1 MKKLL
6 YPRLAWQSMRK
17 NGRLYKPYI
26 LTCIG
31 MVAVFFILFSLSE
44 SEVIASMPRGSGAA
58 MEVMGLGSWVLGI
71 FSLIFLFYTNSFLI
85 RRRNREF
92 GLYNVLGMGKRN
104 IARILLWEN
113 LIIAALSLAA
123 GLFLGIAL
131 SKLSELGLLKLINAD
146 ATLGFSVSLHSVA
159 VTAALFA
166 VIFALQYISSLFKI
180 SISKPVELLRS
191 ENAGEK
197 PPKGNVL
204 LGVLGIALLG
214 GAYYLSVSI
223 EQPLTALSLFFVAV
237 IMVIVGSYLV
247 FISGSVLLCR
257 LLQKNKRY
265 YYNKRHFVSVSGMAY
280 RMKRNGAGLASICI
294 LVTMVL
300 VMISSTSCLYFGAD
314 DSLNTLYPRDVN
326 LSFLF
331 DEKTSSVGDEEIAN
345 IRRSIDEIC
354 ADAGMSNP
362 ISIRTA
368 SASGLLRDG
377 NITTDPTNVDN
388 LDLTVD
394 YDDVVNVEFI
404 PLSDYNEA
412 TGENRKLSSGE
423 ALVYGMRIDYDFDTL
438 SIDGSRPL
446 RVVDTLD
453 DFPQYGGQN
462 VTYVVPTVFVVIPDF
477 LDYCTEA
484 LTDINDADGKLY
496 VRWYYSFDTELSGDE
511 EDVLFEKLL
520 DGLPLDL
527 SSAVNI
533 DYDCISFNIASRD
546 SNRQD
551 FFEAFGS
558 LLFLGIMLS
567 LVFTLAAVLII
578 YYKQICEGYEDR
590 RRYEIMQSVG
600 MTKQEIRKSI
610 NSQLLTVFFLPL
622 LFAGLHLS
630 FAFPFIHKILL
641 MFNFNNLG
649 LLIGVT
655 ALSFVLFA
663 LLYTVVY
670 RMTGNAYYKIVSEKD
685 DRN

>member
-1 MKKLL
+1 
-6 YPRLAWQSMRK
+6 
-17 NGRLYKPYI
+17 
-26 LTCIG
+26 
-31 MVAVFFILFSLSE
+31 
-44 SEVIASMPRGSGAA
+44 
-58 MEVMGLGSWVLGI
+58 
-71 FSLIFLFYTNSFLI
+71 
-85 RRRNREF
+85 
-92 GLYNVLGMGKRN
+92 
-104 IARILLWEN
+104 
-113 LIIAALSLAA
+113 
-123 GLFLGIAL
+123 
-131 SKLSELGLLKLINAD
+131 
-146 ATLGFSVSLHSVA
+146 
-159 VTAALFA
+159 
-166 VIFALQYISSLFKI
+166 
-180 SISKPVELLRS
+180 
-191 ENAGEK
+191 
-197 PPKGNVL
+197 
-204 LGVLGIALLG
+204 
-214 GAYYLSVSI
+214 
-223 EQPLTALSLFFVAV
+223 
-237 IMVIVGSYLV
+237 
-247 FISGSVLLCR
+247 
-257 LLQKNKRY
+257 
-265 YYNKRHFVSVSGMAY
+265 
-280 RMKRNGAGLASICI
+280 
-294 LVTMVL
+294 MVL

-314 DSLNTLYPRDVN
+314 DSLNALYPRDVN

-477 LDYCTEA
+477 LDYCTEV

-511 EDVLFEKLL
+511 EDALFEELC
-520 DGLPLDL
+520 DGLSLDL

-533 DYDCISFNIASRD
+533 DYDCISFNIALRD
-546 SNRQD
+546 SNRRD